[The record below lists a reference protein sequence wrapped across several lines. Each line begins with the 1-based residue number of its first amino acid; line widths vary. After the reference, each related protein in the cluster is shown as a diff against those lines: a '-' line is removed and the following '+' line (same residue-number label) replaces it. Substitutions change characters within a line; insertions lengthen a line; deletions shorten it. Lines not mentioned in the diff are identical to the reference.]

1 MWGYWRFEKESRQLI
16 INKSIVPGEEGKD
29 LYKIDLVRCNTSA
42 AILDV
47 VISMSQKLWVTR
59 EDIGNLI
66 EALDDIFML
75 QVNFCGSEF
84 EHSDG
89 HSDYAKRILDSKF

>member
-1 MWGYWRFEKESRQLI
+1 MWGNWRYDKDLRQLI
-16 INKSIVPGEEGKD
+16 INKSLAPGDEEKD
-29 LYKIDLVRCNTSA
+29 LYKIDLERCNNSA

-47 VISMSQKLWVTR
+47 IISMSQKMWMTR
-59 EDIGNLI
+59 EDIGYLI

-89 HSDYAKRILDSKF
+89 HSDYAKRFLESKI

>member
-1 MWGYWRFEKESRQLI
+1 
-16 INKSIVPGEEGKD
+16 
-29 LYKIDLVRCNTSA
+29 
-42 AILDV
+42 
-47 VISMSQKLWVTR
+47 MSQKMWMTR

-89 HSDYAKRILDSKF
+89 HSDYAKHILESKI